1 MRLSIRHA
9 VLAVLFI
16 SAAGSSATLPAADA
30 LAGRIDKIID
40 SPEFKHA
47 QWGLL
52 VVDMDSGATLYERS
66 ADKLFAPASTTKLYS
81 VAAALDELGADYR
94 FETPVY
100 ARGELDRERLD
111 GDLILVASGDM
122 TMGGRTDDKGHIT
135 FVDTDH
141 TYANF
146 SRAADITAPNPLSG
160 LDDLARQ
167 VAAANIKHVA
177 GNVLVDDRLFDAAQ
191 GTGSGP
197 GRLTPIVV
205 NDNVIDV
212 KVTPTKAGQPAKIEW
227 RPHTVAVRVDA
238 HVDTVGADGETR
250 VTLSSPGDGLV
261 VVQGQIPAEAKPL
274 VRIYEVEEPASF
286 ARSLFIEALRR
297 AGVRVDDSPLAAN
310 DDDDLPDTDEFP
322 SLKRVAQ
329 LRSPPFSESA
339 KLILKVSHNLH
350 ASTLPLL
357 LAARHGERTL
367 SAGLKRQ
374 HDFLAKAG
382 VDVDSIS
389 FGGGAGG
396 DRADFTS
403 PRATVQLLRYMA
415 GRPDFEIYRQAL
427 PLLGVDGTLATSV
440 GPASPARGKVQ
451 AKTGTLVWPN
461 VMNGTTLLT
470 SKALAGYATT
480 AGGQHIV
487 FAMFVN
493 NVQMARP
500 DDREHIGQVLGKVCE
515 TIYEGQ

>member
-1 MRLSIRHA
+1 M
-9 VLAVLFI
+9 
-16 SAAGSSATLPAADA
+16 
-30 LAGRIDKIID
+30 
-40 SPEFKHA
+40 
-47 QWGLL
+47 
-52 VVDMDSGATLYERS
+52 
-66 ADKLFAPASTTKLYS
+66 
-81 VAAALDELGADYR
+81 
-94 FETPVY
+94 
-100 ARGELDRERLD
+100 
-111 GDLILVASGDM
+111 
-122 TMGGRTDDKGHIT
+122 
-135 FVDTDH
+135 
-141 TYANF
+141 
-146 SRAADITAPNPLSG
+146 
-160 LDDLARQ
+160 
-167 VAAANIKHVA
+167 
-177 GNVLVDDRLFDAAQ
+177 LVDDRLFDTAQ

-197 GRLTPIVV
+197 AHLTPIIV

-227 RPHTVAVRVDA
+227 RPHTRAVRIDA
-238 HVDTVGADGETR
+238 HVDTVDAGGETR
-250 VTLSSPGDGLV
+250 VVLASPGDGLV
-261 VVQGQIPAEAKPL
+261 IVHGQIAADAKPI
-274 VRIYEVEEPASF
+274 VRIYEVEDPASF

-297 AGVRVDDSPLAAN
+297 AGVRVDSSALEAN
-310 DDDDLPDTDEFP
+310 DGDDLPDAEEYA
-322 SLKRVAQ
+322 SLARVAV
-329 LRSPPFSESA
+329 LRSQPFSESA

-357 LAARHGERTL
+357 LAARHGQRTL
-367 SAGLKRQ
+367 AEGLKRQ

-415 GRPDFEIYRQAL
+415 GRPDFDVYRQAL
-427 PLLGVDGTLATSV
+427 PVLGIDGTLATSV

-451 AKTGTLVWPN
+451 AKTGTLLWPN
-461 VMNGTTLLT
+461 VMNGSTLLT

-493 NVQMARP
+493 NVQLPKP
-500 DDREHIGQVLGKVCE
+500 DDRERIGQVLGKVCE